1 VIATGDTVLLAG
13 PRGIRRAA
21 AGGEFSLVSVK
32 AARGVAVDKFDRGA
46 NAIFAYGNTA
56 IVRTTNGGR
65 SWTKVNGPSRKRGK
79 RTVALRLRDVDMT
92 SGNVGFALDT
102 NGRAWRTANGGKR
115 WTELPAVGTDN
126 GLALAFGSAASGYLT
141 LGDYPADE
149 GVAYVLRT
157 TDGGRHWRPQRIAS
171 GRFPGTEGVI
181 SPSGTRAYAL
191 TSTPAAGNDI
201 VRSLFTTGTGGD
213 AGSASTLSLT
223 TNTKKVRRNVRRI
236 TVQGALRGAQGGE
249 PIVVSARKVG
259 STSWSEQVVTA
270 GANGGRFT
278 ATFNVSGP
286 AQFVAR
292 WAGDSGR
299 QGAGSSVLA
308 VTLRK

>member
-1 VIATGDTVLLAG
+1 VDMTSGNGGFALDING
-13 PRGIRRAA
+13 RAW
-21 AGGEFSLVSVK
+21 
-32 AARGVAVDKFDRGA
+32 
-46 NAIFAYGNTA
+46 
-56 IVRTTNGGR
+56 RTTNGGR
-65 SWTKVNGPSRKRGK
+65 K
-79 RTVALRLRDVDMT
+79 
-92 SGNVGFALDT
+92 
-102 NGRAWRTANGGKR
+102 
-115 WTELPAVGTDN
+115 WTELVGIGTDS
-126 GLALAFGSAASGYLT
+126 GLALSFGSASSGYLT
-141 LGDYPADE
+141 LGGYPADE

-157 TDGGRHWRPQRIAS
+157 TDSGKHWRPQRIAS

-181 SPSGTRAYAL
+181 SPSATRAYAL

-223 TNTKKVRRNVRRI
+223 TNTKKVARRVRRI
-236 TVQGALRGAQGGE
+236 TVQGALKGAQGGE
-249 PIVVSARKVG
+249 PIVVSARKAG
-259 STSWSEQVVTA
+259 STDWREQVVTA

-299 QGAGSSVLA
+299 QGAGSSVLT
-308 VTLRK
+308 VTLKK